1 MRSLSFVE
9 MIALLFTGVA
19 GLASAVQAYVS
30 WDTRG
35 EVSRA
40 IVFAERI
47 DACAKVLAAIEPF
60 VAKARTEGRALVA
73 KGQPEGRYSL
83 PMYYYQQSSGNAAFE
98 ARHDPAIERWRMAS
112 AEFRI
117 VSPDGENH
125 AVDFFDRV
133 ITKEIEKGEFMNQ
146 IELLTWLET
155 VDAKS
160 QELVK
165 GCRGL
170 L

>member
-1 MRSLSFVE
+1 MRLSFVE

-19 GLASAVQAYVS
+19 GLASAVQAYVT
-30 WDTRG
+30 WETRG

-47 DACAKVLAAIEPF
+47 DACAKVLAAIEPI
-60 VAKARTEGRALVA
+60 VAKARPEGRVLVR
-73 KGQPEGRYSL
+73 KGQPDGRYSL
-83 PMYYYQQSSGNAAFE
+83 PMLFYQQSSGNAAFD
-98 ARHDPAIERWRMAS
+98 AKHDPLINTWRIAA

-117 VSPDGENH
+117 VSPEETNG
-125 AVDFFDRV
+125 AVEFFEHV
-133 ITKEIEKGEFMNQ
+133 ITKEIEQGSFMNRAEM
-146 IELLTWLET
+146 IAWLEE
-155 VDAKS
+155 VEAKS

-170 L
+170 V